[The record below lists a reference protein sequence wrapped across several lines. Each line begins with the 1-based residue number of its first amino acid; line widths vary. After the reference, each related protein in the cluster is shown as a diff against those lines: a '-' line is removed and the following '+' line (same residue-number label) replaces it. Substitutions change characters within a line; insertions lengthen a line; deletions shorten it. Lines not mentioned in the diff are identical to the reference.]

1 MGNLK
6 YFIQLGIPPCLFFH
20 PDHPVSHRDHQGDP
34 GSVSLKLSIA
44 LLACLKKILRS
55 GVQMEVAHST
65 PSGFSCRIVSNKPA
79 VKRIKKILHWNWC
92 TDKSSSFYT
101 NNGSSCRIASNRPA
115 GWEADEKEQ
124 QALGVCLIYECSNRT
139 FVFVFI
145 FVPVFVFVF
154 AFLFVFVRIWI
165 VGQGPGVWSTSVLTT
180 PGFLVVAVEGCIAH
194 GPPPSKQLAAPAFN
208 GTGRQTF
215 REIVHPGDEITPCCK
230 QSSGGTFSFRSD
242 RVQASNLVIA
252 TWFWLDCLFVGNQAR
267 GIWQRHSIQGLV
279 HSECGRN
286 AINHFQWLALNSGEG
301 AGAKKANTQIW
312 FTQPMFI
319 GGKETR

>member
-1 MGNLK
+1 M
-6 YFIQLGIPPCLFFH
+6 PPSSSWSPCK
-20 PDHPVSHRDHQGDP
+20 PSRPPR
-34 GSVSLKLSIA
+34 GSGFCFPQTFNCSFSSTEKRCV
-44 LLACLKKILRS
+44 RPT
-55 GVQMEVAHST
+55 GVVQIEVAHST
-65 PSGFSCRIVSNKPA
+65 PSGFPCRIVSNKPA
-79 VKRIKKILHWNWC
+79 VKWTKKILHWNWC

-124 QALGVCLIYECSNRT
+124 QALGVCLIYECSNHT

-145 FVPVFVFVF
+145 FVPVSVFVF
-154 AFLFVFVRIWI
+154 AFLFVGVRVWI

-230 QSSGGTFSFRSD
+230 QSSGGSFPFRSD
-242 RVQASNLVIA
+242 RLQTSNSWSLGFGWIVCLSVTRPEVFDSGVQ
-252 TWFWLDCLFVGNQAR
+252 FR
-267 GIWQRHSIQGLV
+267 GWCILNVDEMPSIT
-279 HSECGRN
+279 
-286 AINHFQWLALNSGEG
+286 FSG
-301 AGAKKANTQIW
+301 
-312 FTQPMFI
+312 
-319 GGKETR
+319 